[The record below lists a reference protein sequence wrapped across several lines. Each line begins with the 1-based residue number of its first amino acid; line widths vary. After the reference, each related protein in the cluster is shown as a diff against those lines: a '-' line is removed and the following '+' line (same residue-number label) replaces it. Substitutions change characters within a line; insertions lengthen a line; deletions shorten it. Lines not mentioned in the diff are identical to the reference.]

1 MKFPS
6 YTKEREKRKLEGCNS
21 FKENLVKGLEVMKFM
36 KPKCITAQL
45 GSSFGSNSTI
55 IVLGCKQ

>member
-1 MKFPS
+1 M
-6 YTKEREKRKLEGCNS
+6 
-21 FKENLVKGLEVMKFM
+21 KGLEVMNLKFV

-55 IVLGCKQ
+55 IVSGCKAIHTFLEPNDTRR

>member
-1 MKFPS
+1 MKFPIC
-6 YTKEREKRKLEGCNS
+6 TKEREKRKLEGCNS
-21 FKENLVKGLEVMKFM
+21 LKEKSLEVMKFM

-55 IVLGCKQ
+55 IV

>member
-1 MKFPS
+1 MKFPIC
-6 YTKEREKRKLEGCNS
+6 TKEREKRKLEGCNS
-21 FKENLVKGLEVMKFM
+21 LKEKSLEVMKFM